1 MERRMEESSKT
12 VWTPLKI
19 IQWAVPYLTEKGIP
33 NARFDA
39 ESLVAH
45 ALKMDRL
52 KVYLQFDRPLD
63 PPELSLIRE
72 FLKRRAQHE
81 PIQYITGQREFFGFP
96 FKVCASVLIPRPETE
111 QLVERAIEFLKNIP
125 EEKREILDLGT
136 GSGCIAISIA
146 KNISC
151 RIWATDLS
159 EAALKIAAENAENL
173 GVAQFIQWRK
183 GDWFSAL
190 KATDPLRFQVILSN
204 PPYIASG
211 EGAEL
216 AREIRDYE
224 PPEAL
229 FGGESGLVAYENL
242 AKTLAERVVSDGLV
256 LLELHSDGYE
266 KVSKLFK
273 GVDWTQILYRDL
285 QGHPRV
291 LRLEKSSI
299 D

>member
-1 MERRMEESSKT
+1 MEENSKT

-19 IQWAVPYLTEKGIP
+19 IQWAVPYLSEKGVP

-72 FLKRRAQHE
+72 SLKRRAQHE

-96 FKVCASVLIPRPETE
+96 FKVDSSVLIPRPETE
-111 QLVERAIEFLKNIP
+111 QLVEKAIEFLEKIP
-125 EEKREILDLGT
+125 EENREVLDLGT
-136 GSGCIAISIA
+136 GSGCIAISLA
-146 KNISC
+146 KSISC
-151 RIWATDLS
+151 RVWATDLS
-159 EAALKIAAENAENL
+159 EAALKTAVENAKNL
-173 GVAQFIQWRK
+173 GAGGAIQWRQ
-183 GDWFSAL
+183 GDWFAAL
-190 KATDPLRFQVILSN
+190 NGTDPQKFQVILSN
-204 PPYIASG
+204 PPYIAL
-211 EGAEL
+211 EERAEL

-224 PPEAL
+224 PSGAL
-229 FGGESGLVAYENL
+229 FGGDSGLVAYEKL
-242 AKTLAERVVSDGLV
+242 AKTLAERVVSGGLV
-256 LLELHSDGYE
+256 LLELHSNGYE
-266 KVSKLFK
+266 KVLSLFK
-273 GVDWTQILYRDL
+273 GSVWTETLYRDL

-291 LRLEKSSI
+291 LSLKKSTI